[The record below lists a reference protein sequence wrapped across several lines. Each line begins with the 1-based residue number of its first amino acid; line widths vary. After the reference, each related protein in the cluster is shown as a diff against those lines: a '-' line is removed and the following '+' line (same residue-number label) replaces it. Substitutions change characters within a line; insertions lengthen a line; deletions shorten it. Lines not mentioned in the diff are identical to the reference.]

1 MNKEI
6 VHKIMGEYANEGRA
20 MARLDEVL
28 SVCGKDEVATSL
40 LEKLLESAERYFQC
54 VVSMERKV
62 RLARFRLEGQDLRDL
77 IQSLDTNRRL
87 AHNTLID
94 NVAILNR
101 YLFRE
106 FGGEIPVGGIFSKD
120 PEAIRDRAVIGDWAG
135 ELLYSLYY
143 ARKR

>member
-77 IQSLDTNRRL
+77 IQSLDTTRRL

-106 FGGEIPVGGIFSKD
+106 FGEEIPVGGIFSKD